1 MRIVWTFTLFLSL
14 ICLQAQEPDAIF
26 SQANKNYNL
35 GSYEEALKG
44 YDSIVQLGVHSP
56 ELYFNMGNAH
66 YKLNRIAPSILNYE
80 KALLLDPTNE
90 DIQHNLRF
98 AENMTIDVIEELP
111 TNAFD
116 AFFTSISG
124 AFSLPLWSGLVI
136 CFLALACLSFA
147 AYVQSR
153 ISRQKRRLF
162 TLSLLLGTFSLGSF
176 GLAWDKQVRD
186 AQQSKAVIFT
196 QTTDFRSEPNLR
208 SEVLVQL
215 HEGTKVIIE
224 DQVEQWV
231 KVRLANGTIGWLTQ
245 SDVQRI
251 AF

>member
-1 MRIVWTFTLFLSL
+1 MRMCLTLFLFL
-14 ICLQAQEPDAIF
+14 YAICLQAQDVETIF

-44 YDSIVQLGVHSP
+44 YDSIVQLGVHSS

-80 KALLLDPTNE
+80 KAQLLDPTNE

-98 AENMTIDVIEELP
+98 AQNMTIDVIEELP
-111 TNAFD
+111 ANAIALF
-116 AFFTSISG
+116 
-124 AFSLPLWSGLVI
+124 
-136 CFLALACLSFA
+136 ALACFSFV
-147 AYVQSR
+147 AYVQRSQ
-153 ISRQKRRLF
+153 SQQKRRF
-162 TLSLLLGTFSLGSF
+162 FALSLLLGILSLSSF
-176 GLAWDKQVRD
+176 GLALDKQFRD
-186 AQQSKAVIFT
+186 VHQLEAVIFA

-215 HEGTKVIIE
+215 HEGTKVIVE

-231 KVRLANGTIGWLTQ
+231 KVRLANGTVGWLTQ

>member
-1 MRIVWTFTLFLSL
+1 MRILWVFTLFLFVAY
-14 ICLQAQEPDAIF
+14 LQAQDPDAIF

-35 GSYEEALKG
+35 GSYEEALEG

-98 AENMTIDVIEELP
+98 AQNMTIDVIEELP
-111 TNAFD
+111 ANAFD
-116 AFFTSISG
+116 AIFRRLSG

-147 AYVQSR
+147 GYVQSR

-162 TLSLLLGTFSLGSF
+162 ALSLLLGTFSLIGF
-176 GLAWDKQVRD
+176 GLAWDKQIRD
-186 AQQSKAVIFT
+186 AQQSEAVIFT

-215 HEGTKVIIE
+215 HEGTKVSIE

-231 KVRLANGTIGWLTQ
+231 KVRLANGTVGWLNQ
-245 SDVQRI
+245 GDVQRI